1 MCGISGYFGEGS
13 ENDLRRM
20 NDALSH
26 RGSDG
31 EGVWKGNKVGLAH
44 RRLAIIDLTDAGAQ
58 PMHRGALTI
67 SFNGEIYNYRQLR
80 EELVRAQVSF
90 ASNSDTEVILAL
102 YEREGEAAFARLEGM
117 FALALYDGARDTLY
131 LARDRFGEK
140 PLYYTHS
147 EKTLVFGSEPK
158 AVLAHGHMPRSVDR
172 AGLAGYLAS
181 DVAPS
186 PLSLFEYIKKVP
198 AATYVVCQR
207 SSVREQRYW
216 QPSFTPAQIGK
227 KEALL
232 ELDALLEHAV
242 AGQLVSDVP
251 LGVFLSGGIDSSLIA
266 SYAKKL
272 AGEVHTFSVG
282 FEEKSYDE
290 SSYARE
296 VAAHLGTIHHE
307 HILSAKDIGDALQTI
322 VSSVDEPIADPAILP
337 LHLLSTFARQR
348 ITVALSGDGSDE
360 LFLGY
365 PTFFAQQLLGMYK
378 HMPQIVKSS
387 ISAAVHALPVSH
399 GYMSLDFKAKQFLR
413 GADAHPAHIHHAWL
427 AAFSQ
432 EEVSELLVPAYRGAL
447 KDSWQRDEQLFDE
460 TVGAPPLTRAS
471 WWYARALLELYLTKA
486 DRASMYASLETR
498 APFLDRAVAEFAL
511 SLPSDLKL
519 HHGRGKYILRELAA
533 QKLPHSIAW
542 RKKHGFGLPV
552 GQWLKNEWKDLLTD
566 TLSQQSVQKAGL
578 CEPTIVSR
586 YVEEHLAGTR
596 NHSKKLFSLLMLHIW
611 HRNWIQA

>member
-1 MCGISGYFGEGS
+1 MCGISGYFGEGN
-13 ENDLRRM
+13 EGDLRRM

-26 RGSDG
+26 RGPDG
-31 EGVWKGNKVGLAH
+31 EGVWQGNKIGLAH

-58 PMHRGALTI
+58 PMHRGALSI
-67 SFNGEIYNYRQLR
+67 SFNGEIYNFLQLK
-80 EELVRAQVSF
+80 EELERAQVTFS
-90 ASNSDTEVILAL
+90 SNSDTEVILAL
-102 YEREGEAAFARLEGM
+102 FEREGEAAFAKLEGM
-117 FALALYDGARDTLY
+117 FALALYDGARDILY

-140 PLYYTHS
+140 PLYYTRTEH
-147 EKTLVFGSEPK
+147 TLVFGSEPK
-158 AVLAHGHMPRSVDR
+158 AIFAHGHIPRSVDHT
-172 AGLAGYLAS
+172 GLAGYLAC

-186 PLSLFEYIKKVP
+186 PRSLFENIKKVP

-207 SSVREQRYW
+207 SGVREERYW
-216 QPSFTPAQIGK
+216 QPSFTPREVGK
-227 KEALL
+227 EEALL
-232 ELDALLEHAV
+232 ELDALLEQAV

-282 FEEKSYDE
+282 FDEKSYDE

-296 VAAHLGTIHHE
+296 VAAHLGTTHHE
-307 HILSAKDIGDALQTI
+307 HILTAKDIGNALHTI

-337 LHLLSTFARQR
+337 LHLLSTFARER

-365 PTFFAQQLLGMYK
+365 PTFYAQQLLGIYR
-378 HMPQIVKSS
+378 HMPQVIKSS
-387 ISAAVHALPVSH
+387 ISTIVHKLPVSH

-413 GADAHPAHIHHAWL
+413 GADEHVPRVHHAWL

-432 EEVSELLVPAYRGAL
+432 EELSELLVPAYRGAL
-447 KDSWQRDEQLFDE
+447 QHSSQRDEQLFDE
-460 TVGAPPLTRAS
+460 TVGAPPLTRSS

-498 APFLDRAVAEFAL
+498 APFLDRAVAEYAL
-511 SLPSDLKL
+511 TLPSGLKL
-519 HHGRGKYILRELAA
+519 RHGRGKYILRELAA
-533 QKLPHSIAW
+533 QKLPHHIAW

-552 GQWLKNEWKDLLTD
+552 GQWLKDEWKELLTG
-566 TLSQQSVQKAGL
+566 TLSQQSVRAAGL
-578 CEPTIVSR
+578 CEPSVVTR

-611 HRNWIQA
+611 HTKWIQA